1 VGKLDGKVTVITGGS
16 SGIGLAAAK
25 AFVNE
30 GAYVFI
36 AGRRQP
42 ELDKAKAAIGRN
54 VSTVQIDVAKL
65 VDLERLFDQVKAE
78 KGGLDILVASAG
90 FVEMAPMAAVTPE
103 HFDKTFA
110 INARGVFFTVQK
122 AVPLMRDGG
131 SIVLVSSGAHL
142 KGIPFYVTYSAT
154 KAALRSFARSMAAE
168 LKDRGIRVNTLSPG
182 AIDTPIIDGQFKT
195 KEEADGAREM
205 FKQMTPLGRIGKPE
219 EMAKAILFL
228 ASDDSSYTTG
238 ADLVADGGMTQL

>member
-1 VGKLDGKVTVITGGS
+1 MAKLDGKVAIVTGGS
-16 SGIGLAAAK
+16 SGIGLATAK
-25 AFVNE
+25 AFVDE
-30 GAYVFI
+30 GAYVFVV
-36 AGRRQP
+36 GRRQQ

-54 VSTVQIDVAKL
+54 VATVQADVAKL
-65 VDLERLFDQVKAE
+65 EDLDRLYGQVKAQ
-78 KGGLDILVASAG
+78 KGGLDIVVVSAG
-90 FVEMAPMAAVTPE
+90 FVEMAPMATVTPE
-103 HFDKTFA
+103 HYDKTFA
-110 INARGVFFTVQK
+110 INARGAFFTVQK

-131 SIVLVSSGAHL
+131 AIVLVSSGVHM

-168 LKDRGIRVNTLSPG
+168 LKDRAIRVNTLSPG

-195 KEEADGAREM
+195 KEEADGGREM
-205 FKQMTPLGRIGKPE
+205 FKKMTPLGRIGKPE

-238 ADLVADGGMTQL
+238 ADLVADGGITQL

>member
-1 VGKLDGKVTVITGGS
+1 MGKLDGKVTVITGGS

-122 AVPLMRDGG
+122 AVPLMRHGG